1 MNHGSASAASNR
13 SVRVAATLVVLLTGF
28 PGARAAAADA
38 AHSPQGAPAATPAQS
53 SEATA
58 VPGGIFRFSL
68 PDGADGAFFQGKP
81 VMVHRG
87 QAIVGVAI
95 DTVPGN
101 YEVEFSGPG
110 GTARH
115 GFRVVAKAYPEQRLT
130 IENQRMVDPLPAD
143 LERIR
148 DERRRQLEKY
158 DLFTNRELDIV
169 PFAKPVEGVTSSPF
183 GRRRILN
190 GQPKSPHSGLDIAAV
205 TGTPIRAPAPGRV
218 VLTGDLFFNGK
229 TVFLDHGQGLVTMY
243 CHLNGIDVGE
253 GDEVRRGQVIGQV
266 GATGRVTGAHLHWS
280 VSLNGNRVDPAMVME
295 MLNASAPAG
304 SG

>member
-1 MNHGSASAASNR
+1 MSRGLTPADCIRSPHIATTLLILLTASPLSATAAPENAVS
-13 SVRVAATLVVLLTGF
+13 SQGVAAPESST
-28 PGARAAAADA
+28 AA
-38 AHSPQGAPAATPAQS
+38 
-53 SEATA
+53 A
-58 VPGGIFRFSL
+58 VPGGIYRVSV
-68 PDGADGAFFQGKP
+68 PDGADRAYFQGKP

-95 DTVPGN
+95 DTVPGD
-101 YEVEFSGPG
+101 YEVEFSGTGAPM
-110 GTARH
+110 RR
-115 GFRVVAKAYPEQRLT
+115 GFRVVAKAYPEQRIT
-130 IENQRMVDPLPAD
+130 IGNRRLVDPLPED

-158 DLFTNRELDIV
+158 DLFTFRELDIV

-190 GQPKSPHSGLDIAAV
+190 GQPRSPHSGLDIAAV
-205 TGTPIRAPAPGRV
+205 AGTPIQAPAPGRV

-243 CHLNGIDVGE
+243 CHMHGIDVSE
-253 GDEVRRGQVIGQV
+253 GDEVMRGEVIGQV

-295 MLNASAPAG
+295 AFSDSSPGG